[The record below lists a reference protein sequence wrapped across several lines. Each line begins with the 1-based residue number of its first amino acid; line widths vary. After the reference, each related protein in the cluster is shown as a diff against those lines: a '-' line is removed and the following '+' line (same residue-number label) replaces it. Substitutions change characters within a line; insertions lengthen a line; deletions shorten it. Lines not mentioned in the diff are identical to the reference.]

1 MNLKRV
7 RLLVATV
14 ASVSLIGT
22 LVVVALAQQ
31 GPTRPHEVAG
41 PDVGP
46 SGQTGD
52 LHYFD
57 NPPSAESPTPTQFGP
72 YRVFPPG
79 SRVQNREYP
88 DDPDPVEYRP
98 TKDQASLAN
107 SPLHLAPPT
116 GYREVELSGT
126 ERRGVPQIVSAH
138 WASGSDELDVVAVV
152 MPTWRLPIDV
162 YLDVQERRLEQRL
175 TRIAGHEAVVEQPKS
190 GPTPGLGYVR
200 VWMNGWELVLTST
213 VLGQDRL
220 EALAEQ
226 LVPIYQDKT
235 PS

>member
-1 MNLKRV
+1 MRMM
-7 RLLVATV
+7 
-14 ASVSLIGT
+14 
-22 LVVVALAQQ
+22 
-31 GPTRPHEVAG
+31 
-41 PDVGP
+41 
-46 SGQTGD
+46 
-52 LHYFD
+52 
-57 NPPSAESPTPTQFGP
+57 
-72 YRVFPPG
+72 
-79 SRVQNREYP
+79 
-88 DDPDPVEYRP
+88 
-98 TKDQASLAN
+98 
-107 SPLHLAPPT
+107 
-116 GYREVELSGT
+116 
-126 ERRGVPQIVSAH
+126 
-138 WASGSDELDVVAVV
+138 VV